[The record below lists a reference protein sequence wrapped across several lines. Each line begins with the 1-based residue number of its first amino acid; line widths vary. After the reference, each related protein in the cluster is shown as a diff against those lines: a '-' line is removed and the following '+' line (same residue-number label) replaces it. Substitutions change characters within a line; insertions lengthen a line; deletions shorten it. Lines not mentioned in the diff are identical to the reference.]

1 MAGNIGEIA
10 VAATI
15 AETAITRFGSS
26 DALVNN
32 AGIFIAKHFTK
43 YTTEDFEVLSTVNL
57 KGFLYLTQG
66 SVKQMLAQKRGGSVV
81 SITASSVASTSA
93 RSRIRCCG
101 SWSRLLS

>member
-1 MAGNIGEIA
+1 MGLSVAGNIGEIA

-66 SVKQMLAQKRGGSVV
+66 SVKQCLRRKEVA
-81 SITASSVASTSA
+81 ASSVSPLR
-93 RSRIRCCG
+93 RSSIRLPAYWGLC
-101 SWSRLLS
+101 R